1 MGLIMVHS
9 LRQAKNESFLNRLLE
24 GKDADFQR
32 RVLAIT
38 VEHGL
43 STSDPLFLVMLAT
56 GQLQVLL
63 EDKPNELEGLFERW
77 STALY
82 DHLEKTKQ
90 TMEEQKRISL
100 KGLEVEI
107 GACVQRLIKK
117 AESKE
122 QSKLRVM
129 LPAIGLLVAATGF
142 GVLAGLSVPV
152 WLAGGYAPLKPRL
165 LTVAEVEILRWAN
178 TSQGKLAR
186 DIAIWNSESL
196 TNLDCTKTSAQ
207 KLLVKRER
215 GQKRISDYCLLRVKP
230 P

>member
-1 MGLIMVHS
+1 MVHT

-90 TMEEQKRISL
+90 AMEEQKRISL

-117 AESKE
+117 AESKQ
-122 QSKLRVM
+122 QSRLKVM
-129 LPAIGLLVAATGF
+129 LPALGLIVAATGF

-165 LTVAEVEILRWAN
+165 LTVSETETLSWAN
-178 TSQGKLAR
+178 SSQGKLAR
-186 DIAIWNSESL
+186 NISIWNSESL
-196 TNLDCTKTSAQ
+196 TNLYCTKASAQ
-207 KLLVKRER
+207 NSLVARER
-215 GQKRISDYCLLRVKP
+215 GQKRISDYCLLRVKAP
-230 P
+230 